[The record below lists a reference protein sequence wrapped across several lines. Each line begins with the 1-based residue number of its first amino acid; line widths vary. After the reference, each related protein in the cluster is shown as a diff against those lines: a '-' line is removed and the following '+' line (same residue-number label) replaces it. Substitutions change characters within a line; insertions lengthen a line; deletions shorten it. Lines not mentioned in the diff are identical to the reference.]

1 MKSIR
6 LASAALA
13 SLTVVALSGCALAV
27 VVDGGSGIGTCEGK
41 GDVSIAT
48 TQTALGDSFTIDYYG
63 PEDVSLGVVQGF
75 YSENNFYDLT
85 PTRLTGFGGDIED
98 PSVNL
103 SVIVDEEGWTT
114 TPTVDGVHASYE
126 GTIVDFMSTLDAVV
140 GSELGGG
147 DPTIDTV
154 LPFAVGV
161 SCDETLTSGV
171 YAEEF
176 IGDPDYEMG
185 GFPVA
190 TDFSFAAAQPV
201 FPNHVAT
208 GPLRILTQS
217 DILID
222 VSTVVGT
229 EGTLRLPEGIVA
241 QLGDF
246 TLEPVVDPEFDE
258 PISIEMVMDSA
269 EIPNN
274 NMSDLWFQLV
284 AGSDFGNSFYFE
296 LEQPYSLTDTMAF
309 SVYDEGTGGII
320 EGDYLVFIALE
331 GLNADEEPI
340 GKLLFGSATYSE
352 TDGLEL
358 TSIDVPLSGDVDET
372 AAELSETG
380 VDASAIGIGAG
391 ALLAGGVALGAV
403 AAVRRARSKK

>member
-1 MKSIR
+1 MNPIR
-6 LASAALA
+6 IASAALA
-13 SLTVVALSGCALAV
+13 SLSVVALSGCALGV
-27 VVDGGSGIGTCEGK
+27 YVDGGSGIGTCEGK

-48 TQTALGDSFTIDYYG
+48 TQTAFGDSFTIDYYG

-114 TPTVDGVHASYE
+114 TPTVNGVHASYE

-140 GSELGGG
+140 GSDLGGG

-161 SCDETLTSGV
+161 SCDEALTSGV
-171 YAEEF
+171 YAEEV
-176 IGDPDYEMG
+176 IGEPDFEIG
-185 GFPVA
+185 GVPVA

-201 FPNHVAT
+201 FPNHIAT

-217 DILID
+217 DTLID

-246 TLEPVVDPEFDE
+246 TLEPVVDPEVDE
-258 PISIEMVMDSA
+258 PISIQMVTDSP

-331 GLNADEEPI
+331 GRNADDEPI
-340 GKLLFGSATYSE
+340 AKLLFGSATYSD
-352 TDGLEL
+352 TDGLVL
-358 TSIDVPLSGDVDET
+358 TSIDVPLTGDVDET
-372 AAELSETG
+372 AAALSDTG
-380 VDASAIGIGAG
+380 VGADA
-391 ALLAGGVALGAV
+391 LVLGGFGAV
-403 AAVRRARSKK
+403 LAVAGVTALAARRRRS